1 MNLAIKIAG
10 VFALAFTAH
19 AHAQIATAVPAPLP
33 TEFSEGERWEWRLTI
48 TPDVGADSGP
58 TRTAVKS
65 NGVLW
70 FQDHRGRT
78 TSIATALESNPLFNT
93 KSLSP
98 FRVWPLEV
106 GKSWEY
112 KGEFMG
118 GETSLS
124 QTAKVVGIEDVTV
137 PAGTFRA
144 YKIVY
149 TGTATKKSG
158 YSWNRVD
165 THWYAPSVKADVKS
179 LVDTPDHQGVMEL
192 VSYKPAQPA
201 TVAAVPAPTP
211 SAPSG
216 STSILSAD
224 TIQQSFS
231 GKTYIVKLA
240 NGSSWNWQ
248 FKADGTHV
256 FNTSGGFSD
265 AGKWSAKDG
274 KLCTEGRKMGASCN
288 DIQAKGTSFLYKR
301 DSGEIVEMATQ

>member
-1 MNLAIKIAG
+1 MSLSVKLAGLLA
-10 VFALAFTAH
+10 VAFASLAH
-19 AHAQIATAVPAPLP
+19 SQSGTAVPAPLP
-33 TEFSEGERWEWRLTI
+33 TDFSEGERWEWRVTI
-48 TPDVGADSGP
+48 TPDVGTAP
-58 TRTAVKS
+58 VRTRSVVKTGDGLRFE
-65 NGVLW
+65 N
-70 FQDHRGRT
+70 QRG
-78 TSIATALESNPLFNT
+78 IAARFNESFETNPFFNT

-106 GKSWEY
+106 GKNWDY
-112 KGEFMG
+112 KAEFMG
-118 GETSLS
+118 GETSLT
-124 QTAKVVGIEDVTV
+124 QTAKVVAFEDVTV
-137 PAGTFRA
+137 PAGTFKA

-149 TGTATKKSG
+149 AGTATKKSG

-192 VSYKPAQPA
+192 VSYKPAQS
-201 TVAAVPAPTP
+201 AAD
-211 SAPSG
+211 G
-216 STSILSAD
+216 STAGPSILSAD

-231 GKTYIVKLA
+231 GKTFIVKLA

-265 AGKWSAKDG
+265 SGKWSAKDG

-288 DIQAKGTSFLYKR
+288 DIQAKGALFLYKR
-301 DSGEIVEMATQ
+301 DSGEIVEMSVQ